1 MEKQDEKPSFIYIN
15 RIRWGKQRTFLPP
28 GKNSVKN
35 GRLSK
40 PQAIYPK
47 MSRRR
52 GGSSEY

>member
-1 MEKQDEKPSFIYIN
+1 MRNLHSYISTEYDGES
-15 RIRWGKQRTFLPP
+15 REPLP

-35 GRLSK
+35 GRLLK